1 MTKIEYIEIKKQS
14 LLKNN
19 PRSISKEEFA
29 RLSNSIQED
38 KGFFDARPV
47 LVNRKDNELHVYA
60 GNQRVRA
67 AKKLEW
73 KEVPCI
79 IEDDVPEATINKR
92 IIVDNRH
99 NGEWDY
105 DILANSYDLD
115 MLLDCGFKL
124 SDFEIDT
131 SEIVETE
138 EEEEEVCSKCEMCG
152 SKLKDK

>member
-1 MTKIEYIEIKKQS
+1 MTQIEYIEIKKLT

-29 RLSNSIQED
+29 RLCNSLQED
-38 KGFFDARPV
+38 KGFFDTRPV
-47 LVNRKDNELHVYA
+47 LINRKDNELHVYA

-73 KEVPCI
+73 DSVPCI
-79 IEDDVPEATINKR
+79 IEDDVPEAVINKR
-92 IIVDNRH
+92 IIIDNRH

-105 DILANSYDLD
+105 DMLGNLYDIDL
-115 MLLDCGFKL
+115 LLDCGFKL

-131 SEIVETE
+131 SEIIESE
-138 EEEEEVCSKCEMCG
+138 EKEENVCSKCELCG

>member
-1 MTKIEYIEIKKQS
+1 MTQIEYIEIKKLA

-29 RLSNSIQED
+29 RLCNSLQED

-47 LVNRKDNELHVYA
+47 LINRKDGELHVYA

-73 KEVPCI
+73 DSVPCI
-79 IEDDVPEATINKR
+79 IEDDVPDVVINKR
-92 IIVDNRH
+92 IIIDNKH

-105 DILANSYDLD
+105 DILANSYDVD

-124 SDFEIDT
+124 SDFEIDIPEDLG
-131 SEIVETE
+131 STE
-138 EEEEEVCSKCEMCG
+138 ENDDVCSKCELCG
-152 SKLKDK
+152 SKIKG